1 MWYNKPKRQG
11 ERAMELREF
20 LSFLRTHGLL
30 REVEEPLSPY
40 LELARF
46 IAAHQEEVLLFKNVP
61 GYAGEIVSGLC
72 AKRELMA
79 MALGVQPQA
88 LIPTLVKAMQ
98 NPVTPP
104 IVENPP
110 CQEVVEEKVDL
121 TKLPILKHLAEDG
134 GPYVTAGVAIIK
146 DPDYGRNASF
156 HRLMLLDEKR
166 FVARV
171 VEGRGTHTAWS
182 KVSGDLE
189 IAVAIGLP
197 VHILIAASMSPP
209 KGVDELSI
217 ANALAPT
224 PLARCLT
231 KDLEVPA
238 CAEIVLEG
246 RLTKK
251 LAPEGPFIDLT
262 QTWDYVR
269 EQPILEVDLVTH
281 RKRPIYHALLPGG
294 AEHRLLMGIPREP
307 TIFSAVNEVAE
318 CLDVRVTPGGM
329 CWLHAVVKIRKRG
342 PEDGLRAI
350 EAAFKGHPSLK
361 HVVIVDEDVDI
372 DRLEEVEWAIATRFQ
387 ADRGLVVLRDQPG
400 SSLDPS
406 AKHTPGRKTL
416 TAKMGID
423 ATIPWGAKAEDFKRI
438 RW

>member
-1 MWYNKPKRQG
+1 MD
-11 ERAMELREF
+11 LREF
-20 LSFLRTHGLL
+20 IALL
-30 REVEEPLSPY
+30 KSQALLKEVEEPVSPY
-40 LELARF
+40 LEMAQI
-46 IAAHQEEVLLFKNVP
+46 IAAHQEIPLLFKNIP
-61 GYAGEIVSGLC
+61 GYETEVVSGLC
-72 AKRELMA
+72 AKREFIA
-79 MALGVQPQA
+79 MALNVKSQE
-88 LIPTLVKAMQ
+88 LIQSLVRAME
-98 NPVTPP
+98 NPVEPP

-110 CQEVVEEKVDL
+110 CQEVVEERVDL
-121 TKLPILKHLAEDG
+121 AKLPILKHLSDDG

-156 HRLMLLDEKR
+156 HRLMLIDERR

-182 KVSGDLE
+182 KVPGDLE
-189 IAVAIGLP
+189 IAIVIGLP
-197 VHILIAASMSPP
+197 VHVLLAASMSPQ
-209 KGVDELSI
+209 KGIDELSI
-217 ANALAPT
+217 ANALFPT

-231 KDLEVPA
+231 KNLEVPA

-269 EQPILEVDLVTH
+269 EQPVLEVDLITH

-294 AEHRLLMGIPREP
+294 AEHRMLMGIPREP
-307 TIFSAVNEVAE
+307 TIFAAVNEVTE

-329 CWLHAVVKIRKRG
+329 RWLHAVVKIRKKD
-342 PEDGLRAI
+342 PDDGLKAI

-361 HVVIVDEDVDI
+361 HVVIVDEDIDI
-372 DRLEEVEWAIATRFQ
+372 DRMEEVEWAIATRFQ
-387 ADRGLVVLRDQPG
+387 ADKGLIVLKDQPG

-406 AKHTPGRKTL
+406 AKHFPGQKTL

-423 ATIPWGAKAEDFKRI
+423 ATIPGGADVRKFRRI
-438 RW
+438 SWEQKKFP